1 MSDPL
6 QIEERDFLLRSLDDL
21 DREHAAGD
29 VTDEDYAEL
38 RRGYVAR
45 TAALQR
51 SITAQT
57 SMPVTASR
65 WRRTVAIIAMASVV
79 AVVLG
84 VGLARSAGERTNAD
98 SPTGGVPE
106 SVNSMLSKA
115 RAKTGEGKID
125 EAVKLY
131 IDVLKQDPDNAEA
144 RTYKGW
150 LLVQLGNAND
160 LPNFVTDG
168 KADLDKAV
176 IADPAYPDARVFRG
190 IVAFRYDNDAQR
202 AVDEFN
208 VLFSLP
214 DVPTQQLAMV
224 LDTETEARATLGIAP
239 RQLSVTPGSTGSGP
253 PTSGP

>member
-1 MSDPL
+1 MNDPL
-6 QIEERDFLLRSLDDL
+6 QIQERDFLLRSLDDL

-38 RRGYVAR
+38 RRGYIAR

-51 SITAQT
+51 AINANTTVARA
-57 SMPVTASR
+57 PSR
-65 WRRTVAIIAMASVV
+65 WRRTSVILAVSAVV
-79 AVVLG
+79 AVGLG
-84 VGLARSAGERTNAD
+84 VGLARSAGERINAD

-106 SVNSMLSKA
+106 TVNSMLSLA
-115 RAKTGEGKID
+115 RAKTGEGKVD

-160 LPNFVTDG
+160 VASFVTDG
-168 KADLDKAV
+168 KADLDKAIV
-176 IADPAYPDARVFRG
+176 ADPTYPDARVFRG
-190 IVAFRYDNDAQR
+190 VVAFRYDNDAKR
-202 AVDEFN
+202 AVEEFN

-224 LDTETEARATLGIAP
+224 LNTETEARAALGIAP
-239 RQLSVTPGSTGSGP
+239 RELSVTPGSVDTAP